1 MPRVKRSTKR
11 NDRRKK
17 ILDRASGYFL
27 TKSKLYQ
34 AAQEA
39 VERGLKFAYTGRKQK
54 KRQFRS
60 LWIVRISAAAKLNNF
75 SYSQL
80 INGLKK
86 AGIELDRK
94 ILAEIAVKDAPG
106 FTRLVEQAK
115 TALVSEKMIKKLSY
129 SKRFDSTARG
139 DAPGRFA
146 FRAFSEIM

>member
-1 MPRVKRSTKR
+1 MPRVKRGTKR

-17 ILDRASGYFL
+17 ILKRASGYFL

-39 VERGLKFAYTGRKQK
+39 VERGLKFAYIGRRQK

-60 LWIVRISAAAKLNNF
+60 LWIVRIGAAAKQNGI

-80 INGLKK
+80 IHGLKL

-94 ILAEIAVKDAPG
+94 ILADLAVKDPAG
-106 FTRLVEQAK
+106 FTALTDSAKSALSNK
-115 TALVSEKMIKKLSY
+115 TA
-129 SKRFDSTARG
+129 A
-139 DAPGRFA
+139 A
-146 FRAFSEIM
+146 

>member
-11 NDRRKK
+11 SDRRKK
-17 ILDRASGYFL
+17 ILKRASGYFL

-39 VERGLKFAYTGRKQK
+39 VERGLKFAYSGRRQK

-60 LWIVRISAAAKLNNF
+60 LWIVRISAAAKQNGT
-75 SYSQL
+75 SYSQF

-94 ILAEIAVKDAPG
+94 ILADLAVNDAAA
-106 FTRLVEQAK
+106 FSALVK
-115 TALVSEKMIKKLSY
+115 TAKLAVT
-129 SKRFDSTARG
+129 KPA
-139 DAPGRFA
+139 AV
-146 FRAFSEIM
+146 

>member
-17 ILDRASGYFL
+17 ILERASGYFL

-94 ILAEIAVKDAPG
+94 ILADIAVKDAAG
-106 FTRLVEQAK
+106 FTDLVGKAKSTLAAENKATEKQTTEKKAAEKHATAKKATPKK
-115 TALVSEKMIKKLSY
+115 TA
-129 SKRFDSTARG
+129 A
-139 DAPGRFA
+139 AA
-146 FRAFSEIM
+146 A

>member
-1 MPRVKRSTKR
+1 MPRVKRGNKR
-11 NDRRKK
+11 KNYRKK
-17 ILDRASGYFL
+17 ILKRASGYFL

-39 VERGLKFAYTGRKQK
+39 VERGLKFAYIGRRQK

-60 LWIVRISAAAKLNNF
+60 LWIVRISAAAKQNGY

-94 ILAEIAVKDAPG
+94 MLADIAVQDAAG
-106 FTRLVEQAK
+106 FTRLIEQAK
-115 TALVSEKMIKKLSY
+115 AAL
-129 SKRFDSTARG
+129 A
-139 DAPGRFA
+139 APA
-146 FRAFSEIM
+146 K